1 MAFEVT
7 TDYDKEMK
15 NNFSMWGDEIQCV
28 LCFRFKWRDVFHIS
42 GP

>member
-7 TDYDKEMK
+7 ADYHRGMK
-15 NNFSMWGDEIQCV
+15 NNSSMWTDEIQCV
-28 LCFRFKWRDVFHIS
+28 LFFRFKWRDVFHTS